1 MHTKSVLQ
9 PLKNNAMADEN
20 PTPAYQE
27 IKPRF
32 GRLLSVCVI
41 AVLFCGGLVWFA
53 GTYLLDCCG
62 P

>member
-1 MHTKSVLQ
+1 MPEQ
-9 PLKNNAMADEN
+9 ND
-20 PTPAYQE
+20 PATYKE

-32 GRLLSVCVI
+32 GRLLAVCVV

>member
-1 MHTKSVLQ
+1 
-9 PLKNNAMADEN
+9 MADEN
-20 PTPAYQE
+20 PPPAYRE